1 MSWIQANMGNIIAGA
16 AVVLAA
22 AFALRNMWKRR
33 KTGGCG
39 CGCAGCTGAPAGA
52 SAQCGA
58 GAGRCVMSDGAAG
71 EQSRKARKET
81 SGVVFRQVS
90 KNHPRGHFYFRL

>member
-71 EQSRKARKET
+71 DRTTDA
-81 SGVVFRQVS
+81 SGTGAGAE
-90 KNHPRGHFYFRL
+90 P